1 MDTQQFLEQGASH
14 YLPNLSID
22 LVIIGYEDNQ
32 LKCLLLKIGEKWLLP
47 GGYIGRE
54 EAVTDAAVR
63 ILSERTGMED
73 PHLKFLQVFGDGNRR
88 FTREFSDYFKKIG
101 VNWSE
106 DSWLNARFVTLAY
119 YSLVEID
126 KTFPAIHNFDE
137 DFGWFNFDDLPAMW
151 MDHQSIVLEA
161 RKRLKE
167 DIKHDEITHNLLPA
181 PFTMPELHQLHE
193 TILETKLDRSR
204 FQKKMLATGMFER
217 LPKRQQEMPGSNP
230 FQYVLKKDGSRGEDV
245 RGV

>member
-1 MDTQQFLEQGASH
+1 MDAHHFLEQGASH
-14 YLPNLSID
+14 YLPHLSID

-32 LKCLLLKIGEKWLLP
+32 LKCLLLKIGDKWLLP

-63 ILSERTGMED
+63 ILRERTGLAD

-88 FTREFSDYFKKIG
+88 FTREFRDYFKKTG
-101 VNWSE
+101 LKWSE

-119 YSLVEID
+119 YSLVDIE
-126 KTFPAIHNFDE
+126 KTFPTIQNFDE
-137 DFGWFNFDDLPAMW
+137 DFGWFNFDDLPPMW

-161 RKRLKE
+161 RHRLKE
-167 DIKHDEITHNLLPA
+167 DIKHDGITHNLLPA

-217 LPKRQQEMPGSNP
+217 LPKRKQEMPGSNP
-230 FQYVLKKDGSRGEDV
+230 FQYVVKKKWGLRIWM
-245 RGV
+245 